1 MLSVKD
7 LPINQNHNFYTL
19 PKMEV
24 YFFEKKLDYNLTS
37 YLIL

>member
-24 YFFEKKLDYNLTS
+24 YFFEKKS
-37 YLIL
+37 